1 MALMEWSDKFSV
13 GINSID
19 TQHKQLIA
27 LINRLFDALSTG
39 KGDKALAPI
48 LTELIVYTKTHFAY
62 EERLFTQHGYP
73 ELHQHK
79 AEHDKLAAQV
89 LDIQK
94 QMQEGKVGLSVSTMS
109 FLKEWLSNH
118 IVGTDKKY
126 GPFLSGKGVV

>member
-1 MALMEWSDKFSV
+1 MALMDWSDKFSV

-39 KGDKALAPI
+39 KGDKVLAPI

-62 EERLFTQHGYP
+62 EERLFTQYGYP
-73 ELHQHK
+73 ESSQHK
-79 AEHDKLAAQV
+79 ADHDKLAAQV

-94 QMQEGKVGLSVSTMS
+94 QMQDGKVGLSVGTMS

>member
-1 MALMEWSDKFSV
+1 MALMEWSDKYSV

-19 TQHKQLIA
+19 VQHKQLIA
-27 LINRLFDALSTG
+27 LINKLFEALSTG
-39 KGDKALAPI
+39 KGDQALAPI
-48 LTELIVYTKTHFAY
+48 LNELIVYTKTHFAY
-62 EERLFTQHGYP
+62 EERLFTQYAYP
-73 ELHQHK
+73 DSSPHK
-79 AEHDKLAAQV
+79 ADHGKLAAQV

-94 QMQEGKVGLSVSTMS
+94 QMEAGKVGLSVGTMT